1 MILKSLSE
9 VEKKVRDGYVVAAVV
24 RNAVGEKEYTLILPG
39 ESVPQA
45 ESQATVTVATDT
57 HPSDTPQPD
66 AFAVVT
72 TKEMINDEPGALPL
86 RLSSDEPKPVRR
98 RKR

>member
-1 MILKSLSE
+1 MILKSLAE
-9 VEKKVRDGYVVAAVV
+9 VEKKVREGYLVTAIT
-24 RNAVGEKEYTLILPG
+24 RNSSGEKEYTLVRPG
-39 ESVPQA
+39 ESITQA

-66 AFAVVT
+66 AFVVAS
-72 TKEMINDEPGALPL
+72 TKEMINEEPGALPL
-86 RLSSDEPKPVRR
+86 RFSDEPKPVRR